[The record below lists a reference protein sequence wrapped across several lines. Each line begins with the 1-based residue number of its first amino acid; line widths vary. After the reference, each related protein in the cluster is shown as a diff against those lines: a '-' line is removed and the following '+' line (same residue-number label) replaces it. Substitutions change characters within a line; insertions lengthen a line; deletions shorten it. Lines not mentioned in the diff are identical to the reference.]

1 MATLVYPI
9 KIVYTVDDQPV
20 EISPLKIKYLR
31 EFMDMFDNIKNANT
45 DDDVLVIISKC
56 VSISMKQFNPKL
68 IDADEYFDLNA
79 MYQIVDIAAGIK
91 LKPDADESL
100 KSQAEKGETWDTL
113 DLAKIEGEIF
123 ALGIWKNYE
132 ELETSM
138 SMKEIVNTLQV
149 KRELDYQD
157 KKFDAA
163 IQGVDLDK
171 NSKSSGN
178 EWEDLKARAFSKG
191 MAKDGADILSLQGIN
206 AVQAGFGIGLGLD
219 YESN

>member
-1 MATLVYPI
+1 
-9 KIVYTVDDQPV
+9 
-20 EISPLKIKYLR
+20 
-31 EFMDMFDNIKNANT
+31 
-45 DDDVLVIISKC
+45 
-56 VSISMKQFNPKL
+56 
-68 IDADEYFDLNA
+68 
-79 MYQIVDIAAGIK
+79 
-91 LKPDADESL
+91 
-100 KSQAEKGETWDTL
+100 
-113 DLAKIEGEIF
+113 
-123 ALGIWKNYE
+123 
-132 ELETSM
+132 M

-171 NSKSSGN
+171 NNKSSGN

>member
-1 MATLVYPI
+1 MATSVYPI
-9 KIVYTVDDQPV
+9 KIVYTVDEQPV

-31 EFMDMFDNIKNANT
+31 EFMDMFDSIKTANN
-45 DDDVLVIISKC
+45 DDDVLVVISKC
-56 VSISMKQFNPKL
+56 VSIAMKQFNPEL
-68 IDADEYFDLNA
+68 IDADDHFDLNA
-79 MYQIVDIAAGIK
+79 MYDIIDIAGGIK
-91 LKPDADESL
+91 LKPDAEESL
-100 KSQAEKGETWDTL
+100 KSQAEKGDTWETL
-113 DLAKIEGEIF
+113 DLAKIEGEVF

-132 ELETSM
+132 ELELSM

-171 NSKSSGN
+171 NNKSTGN

-191 MAKDGADILSLQGIN
+191 KTKDGNDILSLQGVN
-206 AVQAGFGIGLGLD
+206 AAQAGFGIGLGLD
-219 YESN
+219 YETN